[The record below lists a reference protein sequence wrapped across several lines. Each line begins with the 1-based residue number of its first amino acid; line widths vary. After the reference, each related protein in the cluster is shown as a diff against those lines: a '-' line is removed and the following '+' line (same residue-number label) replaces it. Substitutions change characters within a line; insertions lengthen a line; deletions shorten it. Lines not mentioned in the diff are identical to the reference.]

1 MSQDN
6 RLSPRLAVDDVVE
19 VNVRGTFWEFI
30 AVDVSDTGI
39 GLEPVAADVLTV
51 GDRVIVVLPNQDEI
65 PADVLESS
73 DYRVR
78 LRFRPTGDSVVE
90 VFKR

>member
-6 RLSPRLAVDDVVE
+6 RQSPRLTVDDIVE

-30 AVDVSDTGI
+30 AVDVSETGI
-39 GLEPVAADVLTV
+39 GLEPVAADVLTT
-51 GDRVIVVLPNQDEI
+51 GDRVMVVLPNQEEI

-78 LRFRPTGDSVVE
+78 LRFRPTADSVVE
-90 VFKR
+90 VFRR